1 MTTLQDLR
9 PKHGKALKKN
19 RLPGVIFV
27 IVFHIAAI
35 WALAAGLANK
45 TIELLR
51 GNVKAVVTTEVA
63 QEDLPPPPPPCVL
76 SEPSFPAF
84 LLQTCLP
91 KLGILSSCSTMGRLA
106 AA

>member
-9 PKHGKALKKN
+9 PTHGKGLKKN
-19 RLPGVIFV
+19 RLPGIIFV
-27 IVFHIAAI
+27 IVFHVAAI

-63 QEDLPPPPPPCVL
+63 QEDLPPPPPPPDFKPPEVVAVA
-76 SEPSFPAF
+76 P
-84 LLQTCLP
+84 
-91 KLGILSSCSTMGRLA
+91 
-106 AA
+106 